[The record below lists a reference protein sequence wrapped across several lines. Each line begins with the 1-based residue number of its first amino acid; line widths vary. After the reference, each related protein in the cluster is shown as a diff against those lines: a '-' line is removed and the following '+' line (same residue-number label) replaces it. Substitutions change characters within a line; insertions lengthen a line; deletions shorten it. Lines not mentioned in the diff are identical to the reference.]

1 MRNNTDKSGMR
12 GNQTGG
18 SQTGG
23 SQTSEGKVSRI
34 RRSIQNRK
42 MRWEMR
48 WSRMGALA
56 ACLVFCVFLVHGTAD
71 AEEYKYDALG
81 RLEEVIY
88 ENGDSVRYSY
98 DANGNIQSCEYQTG
112 NGDVQ
117 QPDKPSAGT
126 GEEQPSAGT
135 GEERPS
141 TGTGEEQPSGGSGA
155 EGQENKENSGA
166 EDQENKENSG
176 ADDKGQNDKE
186 QNDKGQSDNKEQDD
200 KKQDDKKQENAAS
213 AQKVKTGD
221 IHKTKNAQYQILSTG
236 KNRTAA
242 LKRFTDRKA
251 QKFTIPAA
259 IRIGDQKYQVV
270 MIAPKAFRNKT
281 KLKQV
286 TIGKN
291 VTSIGSR
298 AFYKCRSLKKI
309 IVRTGK
315 LKAVGR
321 NAFSGI
327 SKKAV
332 VKVPKKQYQRYVKLF
347 RHKGQAGSV
356 KMR

>member
-12 GNQTGG
+12 GN
-18 SQTGG
+18 QTGG

-48 WSRMGALA
+48 WSRIGALA
-56 ACLVFCVFLVHGTAD
+56 ACLVFCVFIAHETVD

-81 RLEEVIY
+81 RLEEVVY

-112 NGDVQ
+112 NGGVQ
-117 QPDKPSAGT
+117 QPDK
-126 GEEQPSAGT
+126 
-135 GEERPS
+135 PS
-141 TGTGEEQPSGGSGA
+141 TGTGEEQPSSG
-155 EGQENKENSGA
+155 
-166 EDQENKENSG
+166 SG

-186 QNDKGQSDNKEQDD
+186 QGDKNQDNKP
-200 KKQDDKKQENAAS
+200 QENGVS

-221 IHKTKNAQYQILSTG
+221 IHKTKNAQYQVLSTG

-251 QKFTIPAA
+251 QRFTIPAA

-270 MIAPKAFRNKT
+270 MIAPKAFQNKT

-286 TIGKN
+286 SVGKN

-315 LKAVGR
+315 LKSVGR
-321 NAFSGI
+321 NAFLGI

-347 RHKGQAGSV
+347 RHKGQAKSV
-356 KMR
+356 KLK

>member
-12 GNQTGG
+12 GNQTGE
-18 SQTGG
+18 

-34 RRSIQNRK
+34 RKSIQNRK
-42 MRWEMR
+42 IRWEMR
-48 WSRMGALA
+48 WSRMGALT
-56 ACLVFCVFLVHGTAD
+56 ACLVFCVFMVHETAD

-81 RLEEVIY
+81 RLEEVVY
-88 ENGDSVRYSY
+88 ENGDAVHYSY
-98 DANGNIQSCEYQTG
+98 DANGNIQSCEYQKG
-112 NGDVQ
+112 NGGVQ
-117 QPDKPSAGT
+117 QPDK
-126 GEEQPSAGT
+126 
-135 GEERPS
+135 PS
-141 TGTGEEQPSGGSGA
+141 TGTGEEQPSGG
-155 EGQENKENSGA
+155 SGA

-176 ADDKGQNDKE
+176 ADDKGENDKE
-186 QNDKGQSDNKEQDD
+186 QGD
-200 KKQDDKKQENAAS
+200 KKQDNAVS
-213 AQKVKTGD
+213 TQKVKTGD
-221 IHKTKNAQYQILSTG
+221 IHKTKNAQYQVLSTG

-251 QKFTIPAA
+251 QRFTIPAA
-259 IRIGDQKYQVV
+259 ITIGNQKYQVV
-270 MIAPKAFRNKT
+270 MIAPKAFQNKT

-298 AFYKCRSLKKI
+298 AFYKCRSLNKI

-321 NAFSGI
+321 NTFSGI

-332 VKVPKKQYQRYVKLF
+332 IKVPKKQYQRYVKLF

-356 KMR
+356 KLK

>member
-12 GNQTGG
+12 GN
-18 SQTGG
+18 QTGG

-56 ACLVFCVFLVHGTAD
+56 ACLVFCVFMVHGTAD

-81 RLEEVIY
+81 RLEEVVY

-155 EGQENKENSGA
+155 E
-166 EDQENKENSG
+166 DQENKENSG
-176 ADDKGQNDKE
+176 ADDKGQNDKG
-186 QNDKGQSDNKEQDD
+186 QDDKGQSDNKEQGDIKQGD
-200 KKQDDKKQENAAS
+200 KPQDNVAS
-213 AQKVKTGD
+213 AQKVKKGD
-221 IHKTKNAQYQILSTG
+221 IHKTKNAQYQVLSTG

-251 QKFTIPAA
+251 QRFTIPAA

-270 MIAPKAFRNKT
+270 MIAPKAFQNQT

-356 KMR
+356 KLK